1 MIMGIMLGKKIADRV
16 IAHREAE
23 KDKQLRELLG
33 DPEIKAKLLS
43 DRKLRT
49 RVLANPEIRAK
60 LRANLV
66 SNK

>member
-1 MIMGIMLGKKIADRV
+1 MITGIMLGKKMADRV
-16 IAHREAE
+16 ISHRKAE
-23 KDKQLRELLG
+23 KDKQLRELLR
-33 DPEIKAKLLS
+33 DPEIKAKLLKN
-43 DRKLRT
+43 RKLRA